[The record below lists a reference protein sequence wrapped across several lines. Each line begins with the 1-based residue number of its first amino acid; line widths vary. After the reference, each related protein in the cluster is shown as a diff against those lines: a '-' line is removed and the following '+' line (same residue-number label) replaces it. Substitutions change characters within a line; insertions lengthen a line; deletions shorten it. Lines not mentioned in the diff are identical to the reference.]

1 MIDKRTGLGELAIMS
16 SKPDSPYSAKLA
28 VALAE
33 YGFSPAAAEAL
44 LEIDGEN
51 FVYMR
56 RVKKGD
62 IPQSL
67 MEEMGAGIE
76 PMQFLSLA
84 AIIRIETG
92 RGRPAEEPTVGLLAE
107 EMQVDASR
115 ASRIAADLV
124 ERGLVARAA
133 SQEDGRRS
141 VLVPT
146 AEGRAL
152 LDAFLRAKWQRTMR
166 LFRDWP
172 EEDVL
177 AFARLLKRYNDGMRA
192 QYPTAR

>member
-1 MIDKRTGLGELAIMS
+1 MNRETASRFSAIIAQSLA
-16 SKPDSPYSAKLA
+16 D
-28 VALAE
+28 E
-33 YGFSPAAAEAL
+33 GFSDAAAEAL
-44 LEIDGEN
+44 LQIDAEN

-67 MEEMGAGIE
+67 MEEMGTGIE

-92 RGRPAEEPTVGLLAE
+92 RGRPAAEPTVGLLAE

-124 ERGLVARAA
+124 DRGLVMRAA

-152 LDAFLRAKWQRTMR
+152 LEAFLRAKWQRTMR

>member
-1 MIDKRTGLGELAIMS
+1 MSELAGMTTR
-16 SKPDSPYSAKLA
+16 DAHPYSAKLA
-28 VALAE
+28 TALAE
-33 YGFSPAAAEAL
+33 HGFSPAAAEAL
-44 LEIDGEN
+44 LGIDAES
-51 FVYMR
+51 FAFMR

-67 MEEMGAGIE
+67 MEELGAGIE
-76 PMQFLSLA
+76 PMQFQSLA

-146 AEGRAL
+146 AQGRAL

>member
-1 MIDKRTGLGELAIMS
+1 MS
-16 SKPDSPYSAKLA
+16 SETASRFSAIIA
-28 VALAE
+28 QALAE
-33 YGFSPAAAEAL
+33 EGFSAIAAEAL
-44 LEIDGEN
+44 LQIDAEN
-51 FVYMR
+51 FAFMR

-62 IPQSL
+62 IPHSL

-152 LDAFLRAKWQRTMR
+152 LEAFLRAKWQRTMR

-177 AFARLLKRYNDGMRA
+177 AFARLLKRYNEGMRA
-192 QYPTAR
+192 QYPAAR